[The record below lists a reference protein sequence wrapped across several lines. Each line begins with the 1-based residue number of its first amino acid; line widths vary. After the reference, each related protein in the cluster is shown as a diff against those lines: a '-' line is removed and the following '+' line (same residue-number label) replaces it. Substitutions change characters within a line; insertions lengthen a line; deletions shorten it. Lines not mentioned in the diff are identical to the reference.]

1 MDPYYKHQH
10 TFGPANPSINRDG
23 TQLFGSAPYYKH
35 QHMFGPVANGVNN
48 KGQQLFGHS
57 RSLGAVTGGS
67 LSLGALAGAG
77 IIALYVVPTV
87 VQVLVQNK
95 VLGFENRLSTKKMT
109 GRAAALGA
117 VIGAPLALVIGGGL
131 ATQG

>member
-10 TFGPANPSINRDG
+10 TFGPV
-23 TQLFGSAPYYKH
+23 T
-35 QHMFGPVANGVNN
+35 NGLNN

-57 RSLGAVTGGS
+57 RSLGAVTGSS
-67 LSLGALAGAG
+67 LSLGAVAGAG

-95 VLGFENRLSTKKMT
+95 VLGFENRLSTKKMS

-117 VIGAPLALVIGGGL
+117 VMGAALALIIGGGL

>member
-35 QHMFGPVANGVNN
+35 QHMFGPAANGVNN
-48 KGQQLFGHS
+48 KGQQLFGI
-57 RSLGAVTGGS
+57 GAVTGSS
-67 LSLGALAGAG
+67 LSLGAVAGAG

-87 VQVLVQNK
+87 VQVLISNK
-95 VLGFENRLSTKKMT
+95 VLGFENRLSTKKMS

-117 VIGAPLALVIGGGL
+117 VMGAPLALIIGGSL

>member
-35 QHMFGPVANGVNN
+35 QHMFGPAANGVNN
-48 KGQQLFGHS
+48 KGQQLFGYS
-57 RSLGAVTGGS
+57 RGLGAVTGGS
-67 LSLGALAGAG
+67 LTVGAVAATGVV
-77 IIALYVVPTV
+77 ALYVVPAIIN
-87 VQVLVQNK
+87 VLVSNK

-109 GRAAALGA
+109 GRAAAVGA
-117 VIGAPLALVIGGGL
+117 VMGAPLALIIGGAL

>member
-10 TFGPANPSINRDG
+10 TFGPANPSINSDG

-35 QHMFGPVANGVNN
+35 QHTFGPVTNGLNN
-48 KGQQLFGHS
+48 KGQQLFGI
-57 RSLGAVTGGS
+57 GAVTGSS
-67 LSLGALAGAG
+67 LSAGAIAGAG

-87 VQVLVQNK
+87 IQVLVHNK
-95 VLGFENRLSTKKMT
+95 VLGFENKFSTKKMN

-117 VIGAPLALVIGGGL
+117 VMGAPLALIIGGSL

>member
-1 MDPYYKHQH
+1 M
-10 TFGPANPSINRDG
+10 FGPA
-23 TQLFGSAPYYKH
+23 
-35 QHMFGPVANGVNN
+35 ANGVNN

-95 VLGFENRLSTKKMT
+95 VLGFENRLSTKKMS

-117 VIGAPLALVIGGGL
+117 VMGAPLALIIGGGL

>member
-1 MDPYYKHQH
+1 MDPYYATRQ
-10 TFGPANPSINRDG
+10 TFGP
-23 TQLFGSAPYYKH
+23 
-35 QHMFGPVANGVNN
+35 VENGLNN

-67 LSLGALAGAG
+67 LSVGAVAGAG

-87 VQVLVQNK
+87 VQVLISNK
-95 VLGFENRLSTKKMT
+95 VLGFENRLSTKKMS

-117 VIGAPLALVIGGGL
+117 VMGAPLALIIGGGL
-131 ATQG
+131 AKQG

>member
-1 MDPYYKHQH
+1 MDPYYATRQ
-10 TFGPANPSINRDG
+10 TFGPV
-23 TQLFGSAPYYKH
+23 T
-35 QHMFGPVANGVNN
+35 NGVNN
-48 KGQQLFGHS
+48 KGQQLYGHS

-67 LSLGALAGAG
+67 LSVGAIAATG
-77 IIALYVVPTV
+77 IIALYVIPSVI
-87 VQVLVQNK
+87 QVLVQNK

-117 VIGAPLALVIGGGL
+117 VIGAPLALIIGGGI

>member
-10 TFGPANPSINRDG
+10 TFGPI
-23 TQLFGSAPYYKH
+23 T
-35 QHMFGPVANGVNN
+35 NGVNN

-87 VQVLVQNK
+87 VQVLISNK

>member
-35 QHMFGPVANGVNN
+35 QHMFGPAANGVNN
-48 KGQQLFGHS
+48 KGQQLFGI
-57 RSLGAVTGGS
+57 GAVTGSS
-67 LSLGALAGAG
+67 LSLGAVAGAG

-87 VQVLVQNK
+87 VQVLISNK
-95 VLGFENRLSTKKMT
+95 VLGFENRLSTKKMS

>member
-1 MDPYYKHQH
+1 MDPYYATRQ
-10 TFGPANPSINRDG
+10 TFGP
-23 TQLFGSAPYYKH
+23 
-35 QHMFGPVANGVNN
+35 VENGLNN

-67 LSLGALAGAG
+67 VSLGALAGAG

-117 VIGAPLALVIGGGL
+117 VIGAPLALVIGSGI
-131 ATQG
+131 ASQG